1 MTADAPTDRETD
13 VLVVGSGA
21 GGLTAAVAAA
31 ALGLDVLVVEKAPV
45 LCGTTA
51 LSEGMIWIPGN
62 AQARARGI
70 ADSAAAALDY
80 IGRAAGNAFER
91 DRAACYVEA
100 APDMLDFMTEHSEVR
115 FILAAG
121 SCDYHPD
128 LPGATTGGRA
138 LDPAPYDGRRLGADF
153 ARLRRPLATTQ
164 IFGGMSISGTELG
177 HYFKVLR
184 SPASTALVTRRVA
197 RYGWDRLCG
206 RPRGTLIGNGNALVA
221 RLLASLRA
229 REVPVWE
236 SAPVRRL
243 LVEGGRV
250 TGAEIEMAGCGIALR
265 ARRGVVLACGGF
277 TASEELKRRH
287 YPHVR
292 DGKNHTR
299 LAPETNTGDGARLAE
314 AVGGRFNTGLAQ
326 PAAWAPVSLV
336 PQKDGATLPFP
347 HFIDRNKPGFVIVD
361 RHGRRFVNESDSYH
375 LIVQAMIETCRPDGT
390 VEAWILADRPAIR
403 RYGIGVVP
411 PWPGRTGP
419 HLRSGYLKAAGS
431 LEDLARTCGIDP
443 FGLAETIARFNT
455 NALRGDDPDFARGRN
470 AYNRAN
476 GDSSHRPNPALGP
489 VATAPFYALR
499 IVPGDLG
506 TFYGLD
512 TTCDAQ
518 VRDSAGAPIPGLYA
532 VGNDMAS
539 VMGGAYI
546 GAGITIGAAMTFGY
560 VAARHMAAQASQERT

>member
-1 MTADAPTDRETD
+1 MAVAGLEDRETD

-21 GGLTAAVAAA
+21 GGLTAAVAAS

-45 LCGTTA
+45 LGGTTA
-51 LSEGMIWIPGN
+51 LSEGMIWIPNN
-62 AQARARGI
+62 AQERARGI
-70 ADSAAAALDY
+70 ADSAEAALDY
-80 IGRAAGNAFER
+80 IARAAGNAFER
-91 DRAACYVEA
+91 ERAARYIEA
-100 APDMLDFMTEHSEVR
+100 ALEMLDFMTEHSEAR

-128 LPGATTGGRA
+128 LPGASTGGRA
-138 LDPAPYDGRRLGADF
+138 LDPTPYDGRRLGADF
-153 ARLRRPLATTQ
+153 SRLRRPLATTQ

-177 HYFKVLR
+177 HYFKVFR
-184 SPASTALVTRRVA
+184 SAASTALVARRLA

-206 RPRGTLIGNGNALVA
+206 RPRGTLIGNGNALVG
-221 RLLASLRA
+221 RLLASLKA
-229 REVPVWE
+229 RDVPVWE

-243 LVEGGRV
+243 LIERGRI
-250 TGAEIEMAGCGIALR
+250 TGAEIEAGGRSVAIR
-265 ARRGVVLACGGF
+265 ARRGVILACGGF
-277 TASEELKRRH
+277 TASDEMKRRH

-299 LAPETNTGDGARLAE
+299 LAPETNTGDGAHLAE
-314 AVGGRFNTGLAQ
+314 AAGGRLNTSLAQ

-336 PQKDGATLPFP
+336 PQKNGDTVPYP

-361 RHGRRFVNESDSYH
+361 RHGRRFVNESNSYH
-375 LIVQAMIETCRPDGT
+375 LIVQAMVEACRPDET
-390 VEAWILADRPAIR
+390 VEAWIVADRPAIR

-419 HLRSGYLKAAGS
+419 HLRNGYLKVGAT
-431 LEDLARTCGIDP
+431 LEGLARSCGIDP
-443 FGLAETIARFNT
+443 AGLADTLARFNA
-455 NALRGDDPDFARGRN
+455 NATEGKDPEYLRGRN
-470 AYNRAN
+470 AYNLAN
-476 GDSSHRPNPALGP
+476 GDPNHRPNPALGP
-489 VATAPFYALR
+489 IATPPFHAVR

-512 TTCDAQ
+512 TTPDAQ
-518 VRDSAGAPIPGLYA
+518 VLNGAGEAIPGLYA

-560 VAARHMAAQASQERT
+560 VAARHLTAQEPQEKT

>member
-1 MTADAPTDRETD
+1 MTGTAPTNRETD

-31 ALGLDVLVVEKAPV
+31 ALGLDVLVVEKASI
-45 LCGTTA
+45 LGGTTA

-70 ADSAAAALDY
+70 ADSAEAALDY
-80 IGRAAGNAFER
+80 ISQAAGNAFER
-91 DRAACYVEA
+91 ERAARFVEA
-100 APDMLDFMTEHSEVR
+100 APEMLDFMTEHSKAR
-115 FILAAG
+115 FILAAT
-121 SCDYHPD
+121 SCDYLPD
-128 LPGATTGGRA
+128 LPGASTGGRA
-138 LDPAPYDGRRLGADF
+138 LDPAPYDGRQLGADF
-153 ARLRRPLATTQ
+153 VRLRRPLATTQ
-164 IFGGMSISGTELG
+164 IFGGMSISGMELG
-177 HYFKVLR
+177 HYFKVFR
-184 SPASTALVTRRVA
+184 SAGSTVLVARRLA

-229 REVPVWE
+229 RDVPVWE
-236 SAPVRRL
+236 GAPVHRL
-243 LVEGGRV
+243 LIEGGRV
-250 TGAEIEMAGCGIALR
+250 TGAEIAMAGRSLTLR

-277 TASEELKRRH
+277 TASEEMKRRH
-287 YPHVR
+287 YPHIR

-299 LAPETNTGDGARLAE
+299 LAPEANTGDGARLAE
-314 AVGGRFNTGLAQ
+314 AAGGWLNTALAQ

-336 PQKDGATLPFP
+336 PQKDGGTVPYP
-347 HFIDRNKPGFVIVD
+347 HFIDRNKPGFIIVD

-375 LIVQAMIETCRPDGT
+375 LIVQAMIEACRADET
-390 VEAWILADRPAIR
+390 VEAWVVADRPAIR

-419 HLRSGYLKAAGS
+419 HLRSGYLKAGDS
-431 LEDLARTCGIDP
+431 LEALARACRIDP
-443 FGLAETIARFNT
+443 KGLAETVARFNA
-455 NALRGDDPDFARGRN
+455 NALRGEDPDFARGLN

-476 GDSSHRPNPALGP
+476 GDAGHHPNPALGP
-489 VATAPFYALR
+489 LAAPPYYALR

-512 TTCDAQ
+512 TTPNAQ
-518 VRDSAGAPIPGLYA
+518 VRDANGVAIPGLYA

-560 VAARHMAAQASQERT
+560 VAAKHMAAQEPQEIP

>member
-1 MTADAPTDRETD
+1 MTGTAPTNRETD
-13 VLVVGSGA
+13 VLVIGSGA

-31 ALGLDVLVVEKAPV
+31 ALGLDVLVVEKAAV
-45 LCGTTA
+45 LGGTTA
-51 LSEGMIWIPGN
+51 LSEGMIWIPNN

-70 ADSAAAALDY
+70 ADSAEAALDY

-91 DRAACYVEA
+91 ERATRYIEA
-100 APDMLDFMTEHSEVR
+100 APEMLDFMTENSDAR

-128 LPGATTGGRA
+128 LPGASTGGRA

-177 HYFKVLR
+177 HYFKVFR
-184 SPASTALVTRRVA
+184 SAGSTALVARRLA

-206 RPRGTLIGNGNALVA
+206 RPRGALIGNGNALVA
-221 RLLASLRA
+221 RLLASLKTRD
-229 REVPVWE
+229 VPIWE
-236 SAPVRRL
+236 GAPVRRL
-243 LVEGGRV
+243 LLEGGRV
-250 TGAEIEMAGCGIALR
+250 TGAEIETAGRTVVLR

-277 TASEELKRRH
+277 TASDEMKRRH
-287 YPHVR
+287 YPHIR

-314 AVGGRFNTGLAQ
+314 AAGGWLNTALAQ
-326 PAAWAPVSLV
+326 PAAWAPVSLA
-336 PQKDGATLPFP
+336 PQKDGGIVPFP

-375 LIVQAMIETCRPDGT
+375 LIVQAMIEACRADKA
-390 VEAWILADRPAIR
+390 VEAWIVADRPAIR

-419 HLRSGYLKAAGS
+419 HLRSGYLKAGDS
-431 LEDLARTCGIDP
+431 LEALARVCGIDP
-443 FGLAETIARFNT
+443 AGLGETVARFNA
-455 NALRGDDPDFARGRN
+455 NAVRGVDPDFARGQN

-476 GDSSHRPNPALGP
+476 GDAGHHPNPALGP
-489 VATAPFYALR
+489 LATSPFFALR

-512 TTCDAQ
+512 TTPDAQ
-518 VRDSAGAPIPGLYA
+518 VRDINGQAIPGLYA

-560 VAARHMAAQASQERT
+560 VAAKHMAAQEPQENP